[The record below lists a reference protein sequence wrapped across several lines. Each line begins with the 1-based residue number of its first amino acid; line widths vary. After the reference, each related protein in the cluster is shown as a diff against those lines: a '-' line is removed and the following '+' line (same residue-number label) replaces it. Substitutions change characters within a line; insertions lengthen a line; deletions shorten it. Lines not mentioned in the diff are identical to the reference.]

1 MVDVSVIH
9 PAAVTYIDHAQRP
22 LGAAAFREREK
33 ETKYATLIADEKAEF
48 VPFVMES
55 TGALGRQ
62 AKQFLEKLVI
72 SLNLTREFTAAW
84 EIKDYLSRGL
94 AIALQRG
101 NAAVMP
107 QGAEGEQC
115 GGLKG
120 EASVRCG
127 GAATITG
134 SPRGARW
141 GINEHWMRIARG
153 VG

>member
-33 ETKYATLIADEKAEF
+33 ETKYATLIAEEKAEF

-94 AIALQRG
+94 AITLQRG
-101 NAAVMP
+101 NAAVML
-107 QGAEGEQC
+107 QGQQRANSAVVS
-115 GGLKG
+115 KG
-120 EASVRCG
+120 RPRF
-127 GAATITG
+127 GAAARRL
-134 SPRGARW
+134 SLAALGAPD
-141 GINEHWMRIARG
+141 GE
-153 VG
+153 